1 MANKNKNINELVTDD
16 NDTTAELE
24 VLVLD
29 KAKART
35 DAELESDANTHDYLV
50 ADGDAGD
57 GGGDETI
64 SELKSDLQNRSKT
77 IDSLQFDIEQLRA
90 KWLGLETEIG
100 AREELAQ
107 RLNRELADARKL
119 QEQAESKLKKRNQSI
134 KSLKAEIRE
143 RDGEYRSLAA
153 ANAELQTK
161 VDHAATAVQDLDKA
175 LLESKAKVTDLSS
188 QLQQIGDQQKTANDN
203 GEKAQKESAGIK
215 LSLDDARQTIAELQQ
230 YIDQRH
236 SEWEPLH
243 NRLAELESASNN
255 ASTERDSVQAEH
267 SRIQTEIEQ
276 LRTTQSKRDETIWQL
291 KDEIKAL
298 KQRAR
303 NARDKDDS
311 DKLRQTLSEQA
322 GQLASNEM
330 MIRDLQNQVERTESY
345 ADTMRRQLQEL
356 TLESTTSTD
365 TRDSLQI
372 ALDSALQQNS
382 ELLDFLEIERQ
393 SVSDLKKNL
402 LETEK
407 AHALEVRTIR
417 FELGEAEETLA
428 QSEIVSEQ
436 LVSDL
441 VDTREFKNELEIMLN
456 EKSEQSQREIDELS
470 KKNRKLEREIAA
482 YEQKLTTKS
491 EAVTFLIAELAKKDQ
506 QMDSIDQ
513 IEEVIHEIDNR
524 MSERIDELPAS
535 DRERVTRVLIGTFD
549 GQELRFPLFKNRLT
563 IGRTQTNDIQLEA
576 AHISRRHA
584 VIVTDGNATRI
595 IDWGSKN
602 GVSVNN
608 KRVTEHFLRNGD
620 VVTIGTADFKYE
632 ERPKRDS

>member
-16 NDTTAELE
+16 EDPTAELE

-29 KAKART
+29 KAASGT

-50 ADGDAGD
+50 AGSDAD
-57 GGGDETI
+57 SGGDETI
-64 SELKSDLQNRSKT
+64 SELRSDLKSRSRT

-107 RLNRELADARKL
+107 RLNRELADAKKL
-119 QEQAESKLKKRNQSI
+119 NDKADSKLKKRDQSI

-143 RDGEYRSLAA
+143 RDSEFRSLDA
-153 ANAELQTK
+153 ANTELQNK
-161 VDHAATAVQDLDKA
+161 SDHAATSAQGLEEALQKETDQVSDLRS
-175 LLESKAKVTDLSS
+175 E
-188 QLQQIGDQQKTANDN
+188 LQQIENQQQTADEN
-203 GEKAQKESAGIK
+203 GAKAQVESAEIR
-215 LSLDDARQTIAELQQ
+215 LTLDEAKQTIAELQQ
-230 YIDQRH
+230 YIDRRH

-243 NRLAELESASNN
+243 NSLAELESAAND
-255 ASTERDSVQAEH
+255 ASTERDTVQAAH
-267 SRIQTEIEQ
+267 SLMQKESDE
-276 LRTTQSKRDETIWQL
+276 LRTKLSIRDEAARQL
-291 KDEIKAL
+291 KDDIKAL
-298 KQRAR
+298 QQRE
-303 NARDKDDS
+303 RDVRDNDDS
-311 DKLRQTLSEQA
+311 DRLRQTLTEQA

-330 MIRDLQNQVERTESY
+330 TIKELQSQIDRTESY
-345 ADTMRRQLQEL
+345 ADTMRRQLQDL
-356 TLESTTSTD
+356 TLESTVSFD
-365 TRDSLQI
+365 QRDSLQI
-372 ALDSALQQNS
+372 ALDGAEEQNL
-382 ELLDFLEIERQ
+382 ELHDSLKIEEQ
-393 SVSDLKKNL
+393 AVFELKKNL
-402 LETEK
+402 LEMEK

-428 QSEIVSEQ
+428 QSETVSEQ

-456 EKSEQSQREIDELS
+456 EKNEESEREINALTN
-470 KKNRKLEREIAA
+470 KNRKLEREIAA
-482 YEQKLTTKS
+482 YQQKLATKS
-491 EAVTFLIAELAKKDQ
+491 EAVTCLLAELARKDQ

-524 MSERIDELPAS
+524 MSERIDDLPAS
-535 DRERVTRVLIGTFD
+535 DRDRVTRVLIGTFD
-549 GQELRFPLFKNRLT
+549 GQELRFPLFKDRLT

-576 AHISRRHA
+576 AYISRRHA
-584 VIVTDGNATRI
+584 VVVTDGNATRI

-602 GVSVNN
+602 GVSVNA